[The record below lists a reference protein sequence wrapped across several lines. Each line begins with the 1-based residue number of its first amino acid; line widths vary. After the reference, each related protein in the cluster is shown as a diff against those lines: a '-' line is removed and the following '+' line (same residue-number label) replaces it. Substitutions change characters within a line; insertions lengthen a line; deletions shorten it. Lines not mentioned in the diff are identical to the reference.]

1 MFFPLTILAYS
12 YPLIEVKFIVLFQI
26 ISLPQKQKL
35 GCQPDYLF
43 TVYVNWSNAHL
54 ISSH

>member
-12 YPLIEVKFIVLFQI
+12 YPLIEVEFIVLFQI